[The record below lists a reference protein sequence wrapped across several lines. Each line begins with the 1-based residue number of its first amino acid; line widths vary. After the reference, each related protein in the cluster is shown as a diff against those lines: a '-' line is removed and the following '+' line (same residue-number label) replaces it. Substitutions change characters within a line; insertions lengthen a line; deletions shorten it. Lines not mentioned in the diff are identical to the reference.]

1 MSSVQSFYANVPQ
14 HLVAVDCII
23 LGFENGK
30 LKLLIMQRKVDPM
43 KGEWSLMGGFLQN
56 EESVDEAAARVLK
69 QTTGLENIYME
80 QLACYGNVRRDTGA
94 RVISMAYYA
103 LIRITEHD
111 HFLAQQY
118 AAHWLELH
126 QIPDLI
132 FDHRQMIA
140 DALKKLRE
148 NAHFHPIGFEL
159 LPEKFTLSQL
169 RSLYEEIYQHEL
181 DKRNFRKKILSMNI
195 LEKLEEKDKTTSKKG
210 AYLYRFDKQQY
221 EELKRRGFVF
231 EI

>member
-1 MSSVQSFYANVPQ
+1 MSSAQSFYANVPQ

-43 KGEWSLMGGFLQN
+43 EGEWSLMGGFLQN
-56 EESVDEAAARVLK
+56 EESVDEAAGRVLK

-111 HFLAQQY
+111 HFLSQQY

-126 QIPDLI
+126 QIPELI

>member
-1 MSSVQSFYANVPQ
+1 MNAPSFYANVAQ

-23 LGFENGK
+23 FGFENGK
-30 LKLLIMQRKVDPM
+30 LKLLIKQRKVAPM
-43 KGEWSLMGGFLQN
+43 SGEWSLMGGFVHEN
-56 EESVDEAAARVLK
+56 ESVDAAAGRVLREN
-69 QTTGLENIYME
+69 TGLENIYMD
-80 QLACYGNVRRDTGA
+80 QLSCYGDVGRDTGA
-94 RVISMAYYA
+94 RVISIAYYA
-103 LIRITEHD
+103 LIRIMEHD
-111 HFLAQQY
+111 HMLTQQHS
-118 AAHWLELH
+118 AHWLELH
-126 QIPDLI
+126 QIPELI

-140 DALKKLRE
+140 DALKKLRD

-181 DKRNFRKKILSMNI
+181 DKRNFRKKILSMNV

-210 AYLYRFDKQQY
+210 AHLYRFDKLKY
-221 EELKRRGFVF
+221 EELKRRGLVF